1 MAYIS
6 KKDLIEK
13 INPLYDE
20 LYELKEGFEALLEEM
35 DQVEFESLVDRM
47 GRTLQDLRSTLDE
60 AED

>member
-1 MAYIS
+1 VAYIS

-20 LYELKEGFEALLEEM
+20 LCQLKEGFETLLEEM

>member
-1 MAYIS
+1 VAYIS

-20 LYELKEGFEALLEEM
+20 LCGLKEGFEALLEEM
-35 DQVEFESLVDRM
+35 DQGEFESLLDRM

-60 AED
+60 AGD

>member
-13 INPLYDE
+13 INPLYEE
-20 LYELKEGFEALLEEM
+20 LWELKEGFETLLEEM
-35 DQVEFESLVDRM
+35 DQSEFEDLLDRLS
-47 GRTLQDLRSTLDE
+47 RTLQDLRSALDE